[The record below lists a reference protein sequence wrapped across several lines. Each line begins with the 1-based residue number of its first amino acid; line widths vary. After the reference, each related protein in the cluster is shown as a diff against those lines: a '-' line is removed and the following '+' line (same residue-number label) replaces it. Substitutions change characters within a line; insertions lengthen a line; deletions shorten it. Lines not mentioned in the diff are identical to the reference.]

1 TMGMPDPSAR
11 SPHVLAYHSEVDA
24 AVAAMNAS
32 LSAGDDS
39 GTALKILDVELQ
51 GPVARQVLDRL
62 PYGRDDLMAAARQE
76 LDDPK
81 LRLPSNAQSRAG
93 LVRILLL
100 HQIDLLWWSH
110 VPPYADQQAV
120 ERADELL
127 SLPTLQK
134 AGALEFRFAVQPEG
148 WLGRGRDY
156 ARRRVAPRR
165 RPRVSGMK
173 FLVAR
178 AEIVALLNEIATT
191 FSAEA
196 PERTPRLWV
205 NSIVRSIEHQKH
217 LSSLGY
223 SALLPSSHC
232 LGYGADIEMAWFRSF
247 GAADVLGDI
256 LFDYRDRD
264 VLNVIDEGQAWH
276 LCLSPDHV
284 SDYADRAVAYCA
296 ARPAGR

>member
-1 TMGMPDPSAR
+1 MGLPNPSAR
-11 SPHVLAYHSEVDA
+11 SLPVSAYHSEVDA

-32 LSAGDDS
+32 LAAGDDS
-39 GTALKILDVELQ
+39 ATAVKILDAELQ
-51 GPVARQVLDRL
+51 GPTARQVVDRL
-62 PYGRDDLMAAARQE
+62 PYGRDDLMSAARQE

-100 HQIDLLWWSH
+100 HQIDLMWWSH
-110 VPPYADQQAV
+110 VTPYADQQAV
-120 ERADELL
+120 EHATELL
-127 SLPTLQK
+127 DLSERQRAGDLQ
-134 AGALEFRFAVQPEG
+134 FRFAVQPEG

-156 ARRRVAPRR
+156 ALRRVAPKR

-178 AEIVALLNEIATT
+178 AEIIGLLNEIATT
-191 FSAEA
+191 FAAKA
-196 PERTPRLWV
+196 PEGTPPLWV

-232 LGYGADIEMAWFRSF
+232 LGYGADVEMAWFRSF

-284 SDYADRAVAYCA
+284 SDYANDA
-296 ARPAGR
+296 ARPAGS

>member
-1 TMGMPDPSAR
+1 MGLPNQSAR
-11 SPHVLAYHSEVDA
+11 SLSVSAYHSEVDD

-32 LSAGDDS
+32 LTAGDDS
-39 GTALKILDVELQ
+39 GTAVKRLDAELQ
-51 GPVARQVLDRL
+51 GPAARQVVDRL
-62 PYGRDDLMAAARQE
+62 PDGRDDLMSAARQE

-100 HQIDLLWWSH
+100 HQIDLTWWSH
-110 VPPYADQQAV
+110 VTPYADQTSVDHAG
-120 ERADELL
+120 ELL
-127 SLPTLQK
+127 SLTRLQK
-134 AGALEFRFAVQPEG
+134 AGELEFRFAVQPEG

-156 ARRRVAPRR
+156 ALRRAAPKR

-173 FLVAR
+173 FLAAR
-178 AEIVALLNEIATT
+178 PEIVVLLNEIATM
-191 FSAEA
+191 FAADA
-196 PERTPRLWV
+196 PDGTPPLWV

-232 LGYGADIEMAWFRSF
+232 LGYGADVEMAWFRSF
-247 GAADVLGDI
+247 GAAGVLGDI

-284 SDYADRAVAYCA
+284 SDYADRAVAHRA
-296 ARPAGR
+296 ERPAGH

>member
-1 TMGMPDPSAR
+1 MGTPNRSAR
-11 SPHVLAYHSEVDA
+11 SLRVSAYHSEVDT
-24 AVAAMNAS
+24 AVGAMNAS
-32 LSAGDDS
+32 LAAGDDS
-39 GTALKILDVELQ
+39 ATAVKILDAELQ
-51 GPVARQVLDRL
+51 GPAARQVVDRL
-62 PYGRDDLMAAARQE
+62 PYAREDLMSAARQE

-81 LRLPSNAQSRAG
+81 LRLPSNARSKAG

-100 HQIDLLWWSH
+100 HQMDLMWWSH
-110 VPPYADQQAV
+110 VTPYVDRAAV
-120 ERADELL
+120 DRAPELV
-127 SLPTLQK
+127 SLQGLQRS
-134 AGALEFRFAVQPEG
+134 GGVDFRFAVQPEG
-148 WLGRGRDY
+148 WVGRGRDY
-156 ARRRVAPRR
+156 VMRRAAPRR

-178 AEIVALLNEIATT
+178 AEIVTLLNEIATT
-191 FSAEA
+191 FAAKA
-196 PERTPRLWV
+196 PDRTPQLWV

-232 LGYGADIEMAWFRSF
+232 LGYGADVEMAWFRSF
-247 GAADVLGDI
+247 GAADVLGEI

-284 SDYADRAVAYCA
+284 ADYADRASS
-296 ARPAGR
+296 RPLTP

>member
-1 TMGMPDPSAR
+1 MGGDGDSEPSLR
-11 SPHVLAYHSEVDA
+11 VSDYHREVDA

-32 LSAGDDS
+32 LASDGDIA
-39 GTALKILDVELQ
+39 TALAHLDAGLQ
-51 GPVARQVLDRL
+51 GPCARQVVDRL
-62 PYGRDDLMAAARQE
+62 PYGRDALLAAARQE
-76 LDDPK
+76 LVDPK

-100 HQIDLLWWSH
+100 HQVDVMWWSH
-110 VPPYADQQAV
+110 VTPYADQAAV
-120 ERADELL
+120 DAAPELL
-127 SLPTLQK
+127 SLSALQK
-134 AGALEFRFAVQPEG
+134 AGRLKFRFAVQPEG
-148 WLGRGRDY
+148 LVGRGRDY
-156 ARRRVAPRR
+156 ALRRVAPRR

-178 AEIVALLNEIATT
+178 AEIVAVLNEIAE
-191 FSAEA
+191 SLVMKA
-196 PERTPRLWV
+196 PDDTPPLWV
-205 NSIVRSIEHQKH
+205 NSTVRSIEHQKH

-232 LGYGADIEMAWFRSF
+232 LGYGVDVEMEWFRTF
-247 GAADVLGDI
+247 GAGDVLRDI

-284 SDYADRAVAYCA
+284 PAYAVSE
-296 ARPAGR
+296 

>member
-1 TMGMPDPSAR
+1 MGLPNQSAR
-11 SPHVLAYHSEVDA
+11 SLRVSAYHSEVDA

-32 LSAGDDS
+32 LAAGDETS
-39 GTALKILDVELQ
+39 TAVKVLDAELQ
-51 GPVARQVLDRL
+51 GPAARLVVDRL
-62 PYGRDDLMAAARQE
+62 PYGRDDLMSAARQE

-81 LRLPSNAQSRAG
+81 LRLPSNARSRAG

-100 HQIDLLWWSH
+100 HQIDLMWWSH
-110 VPPYADQQAV
+110 VTPYADQQAV

-127 SLPTLQK
+127 SLPELQK
-134 AGALEFRFAVQPEG
+134 TGDLEFRFAVQPEG

-156 ARRRVAPRR
+156 VLRRAAPKR

-191 FSAEA
+191 FAAKA
-196 PERTPRLWV
+196 PDRTPPLWV

-232 LGYGADIEMAWFRSF
+232 LGYGADVEMAWFRSF
-247 GAADVLGDI
+247 GAADVLGEI

-284 SDYADRAVAYCA
+284 SDYADRAA
-296 ARPAGR
+296 AHRGARTADR